1 MDARIESIERLGVAS
16 GRWCCDSIER
26 IEAVRVAFG
35 SLLLTVRK
43 WAAKASKVASCYRLH
58 VRAHV

>member
-1 MDARIESIERLGVAS
+1 MRGSKAS
-16 GRWCCDSIER
+16 KGLAFVGEMVCDSIER

-43 WAAKASKVASCYRLH
+43 WAAKASKVASYYRLH
-58 VRAHV
+58 ARAHV